1 MPDILT
7 IALPG
12 SISEAEIAEITQA
25 LKEIQAVESVK
36 DTGSPVQRG
45 VDPATLKVWIEIA
58 VGVVGFVSAA
68 MPLIKKVIAMI
79 RHKGISG
86 AKIKLP
92 SGAEI
97 SVDNASPEEIEK
109 ILQAMEKK

>member
-36 DTGSPVQRG
+36 DTRPPVQRG
-45 VDPATLKVWIEIA
+45 VDPATIKVWIEVAI
-58 VGVVGFVSAA
+58 GVIGFISAA
-68 MPLIKKVIAMI
+68 MPLIKKVIATI
-79 RHKGISG
+79 RGKGISG

-92 SGAEI
+92 NGTEI

-109 ILQAMEKK
+109 ILKAMEKK